1 MGEIL
6 CSLSISFDSIGILC
20 NSVVDG
26 ELLLLIFDGVVF
38 FIIDWNIDD
47 YDGMSILES
56 FLLGNYSVVVID
68 ILGCFVEVV
77 IVFIEF
83 VFLIFSCLEL
93 VLVFMVG
100 GIDGIVSLI
109 IDGGILF
116 YEFSYFGL
124 VSGVLV
130 IDIGNY
136 ILDDLLEGNYIF

>member
-1 MGEIL
+1 
-6 CSLSISFDSIGILC
+6 
-20 NSVVDG
+20 
-26 ELLLLIFDGVVF
+26 
-38 FIIDWNIDD
+38 
-47 YDGMSILES
+47 
-56 FLLGNYSVVVID
+56 
-68 ILGCFVEVV
+68 
-77 IVFIEF
+77 
-83 VFLIFSCLEL
+83 
-93 VLVFMVG
+93 MVG